1 MVWRHVRYRREGRG
15 SRSETTLQELHTAVS
30 GRTPRGVLACRDG
43 LRLPRSEA
51 LPTIVG
57 NRAVDDGAAVNAL
70 PGVEDEEEIGEP
82 F

>member
-30 GRTPRGVLACRDG
+30 GRAPRGVLACRDG

-70 PGVEDEEEIGEP
+70 PGVED
-82 F
+82 

>member
-1 MVWRHVRYRREGRG
+1 MSG
-15 SRSETTLQELHTAVS
+15 STT
-30 GRTPRGVLACRDG
+30 RGVLACRDV
-43 LRLPRSEA
+43 LRLPRSET

-57 NRAVDDGAAVNAL
+57 NGAVDDGAAVNAL

>member
-1 MVWRHVRYRREGRG
+1 MRNDPPGIPHSRER
-15 SRSETTLQELHTAVS
+15 ENTA
-30 GRTPRGVLACRDG
+30 RLLACRDG
-43 LRLPRSEA
+43 LRLPRSET